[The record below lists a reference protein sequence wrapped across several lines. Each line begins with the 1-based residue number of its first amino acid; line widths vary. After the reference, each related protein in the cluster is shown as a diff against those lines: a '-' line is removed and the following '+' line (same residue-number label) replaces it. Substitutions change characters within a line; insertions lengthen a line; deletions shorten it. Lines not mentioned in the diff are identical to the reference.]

1 MEIRVFDLG
10 WTFGRSLC
18 GVYARVLFLLVVVEG
33 KSNVLHMCE
42 RHIAFSSLTQ
52 TTCLDF

>member
-52 TTCLDF
+52 TTCVDF